1 MDGVTKFM
9 KIDKSTHI
17 FIPVI
22 DGEVCYG
29 SWGKPQTYTSLK
41 TLNRFF
47 GKRLKGKNA
56 TVYEFVFDKE
66 IEFSGDLQDKS
77 DISAQED

>member
-22 DGEVCYG
+22 DGEICYD
-29 SWGKPQTYTSLK
+29 STGKPRMYKSLE
-41 TLNRFF
+41 TLNKFF
-47 GKRLKGKNA
+47 GKFLKGKDA
-56 TVYEFVFDKE
+56 KVYEFVLKRE
-66 IEFSGDLQDKS
+66 INYES
-77 DISAQED
+77 